1 MNINGKKNTFQF
13 SIDILNFGNLL
24 NSDWDVRQ
32 FASTFTPIFVNGVD
46 ANSVPH
52 MKFNKNLKDS
62 YVDDFL
68 VNSKWQMQIGLRY
81 IFN

>member
-1 MNINGKKNTFQF
+1 
-13 SIDILNFGNLL
+13 
-24 NSDWDVRQ
+24 
-32 FASTFTPIFVNGVD
+32 
-46 ANSVPH
+46 